1 MKHRLLLARS
11 LINNPELLILDEP
24 TTGLDPRSRH
34 SVWDKLNQLK
44 AKGTTLVLTT
54 HYMEEAEKLCDRVAI
69 MDLGKI
75 VAIDT
80 PTNLIAMHG
89 GNLED
94 VYLKL
99 TGRKLIGDRL
109 EIKRALRVWQ
119 RHLTVYTKLYKSSF
133 ALNFA
138 EPILY
143 LTAMG
148 LGLGAFVTQINGMPY
163 INFIAP
169 GIIASSSMFA
179 VIYECTYGTYVR
191 IVFQKTFDAILATP
205 VGIDDLIAGEMI
217 WGATK
222 SILYGTTIIIV
233 ISIFGLVASPLIVL
247 VIPLLFI
254 SGLIFAEISLIVV
267 AKVPGI
273 DSFNYFYTLVMT
285 PMFLFSGI
293 FFPLDSMPP
302 IVTQIAFFTP
312 LYHLVNI
319 CRSFALGQITAPVID
334 IIWIIVVVVI
344 LAPYPFRL
352 MRKHILK

>member
-1 MKHRLLLARS
+1 MK
-11 LINNPELLILDEP
+11 
-24 TTGLDPRSRH
+24 
-34 SVWDKLNQLK
+34 
-44 AKGTTLVLTT
+44 
-54 HYMEEAEKLCDRVAI
+54 
-69 MDLGKI
+69 
-75 VAIDT
+75 
-80 PTNLIAMHG
+80 
-89 GNLED
+89 
-94 VYLKL
+94 
-99 TGRKLIGDRL
+99 
-109 EIKRALRVWQ
+109 IKRALRVWQ

-148 LGLGAFVTQINGMPY
+148 LGLGAFVKEINGTPY

-191 IVFQKTFDAILATP
+191 IVFQKTFEAILATP
-205 VGIDDLIAGEMI
+205 VNIDDLIAGEMI

-254 SGLIFAEISLIVV
+254 TGLIFAEISLIVV

-293 FFPLDSMPP
+293 FFPLDGMPS
-302 IVTQIAFFTP
+302 IVTKIAYFTP

-319 CRSFALGQITAPVID
+319 CRSFATGQISASVKD
-334 IIWIIVVVVI
+334 IVWIIVVAII